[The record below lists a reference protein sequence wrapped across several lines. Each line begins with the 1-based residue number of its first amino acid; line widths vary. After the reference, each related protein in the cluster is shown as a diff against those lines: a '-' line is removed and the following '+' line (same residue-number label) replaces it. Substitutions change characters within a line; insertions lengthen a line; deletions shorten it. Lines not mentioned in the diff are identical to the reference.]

1 MTYKL
6 RAGAPFDSN
15 NIFNVPPI
23 DPGPFSNP
31 YSNTVVSKIDGGS
44 FQQPPTH
51 YFNGGT
57 IPAAGTATYD
67 PTRTYGPNDII
78 T

>member
-1 MTYKL
+1 MTYRS

-31 YSNTVVSKIDGGS
+31 YGNAIVSKIDGGT
-44 FQQPPTH
+44 FLQPPTK

-57 IPAAGTATYD
+57 IPLNGTATYD
-67 PTRTYGPNDII
+67 PTRTYGPDDII